1 MLGKHCIKGWAK
13 TQAIIAK
20 SSAESELYSV
30 IKGSCEG
37 LGLQTLL
44 GDLGIELNMRL
55 YLDAT
60 AAKGILE
67 RSGISKIRHIDVNN
81 LWLQEQCARKVV
93 PAIKVDGTDNPADLL
108 TKHLNVAVIE
118 RHLKF
123 LDIRFQEGR
132 SQKAAK
138 LHEVSRAERQAKFD
152 TGKNISG
159 FNEKRSDRWNERGE
173 NQQWVRAHSTSRRAL
188 FTPYKIP
195 HGPGRR
201 TKLMNIRTTEGT
213 SSDGAR
219 FIIKDDWTEPSN
231 SHRLLATDWVGQ
243 TTFTVDPDEDIDLGG
258 DCRRQRS
265 RTQPSPE
272 TPNRSNKS
280 STPKPSKVSW
290 ADLLD
295 SDDSDV

>member
-1 MLGKHCIKGWAK
+1 
-13 TQAIIAK
+13 
-20 SSAESELYSV
+20 
-30 IKGSCEG
+30 
-37 LGLQTLL
+37 
-44 GDLGIELNMRL
+44 MRL

-93 PAIKVDGTDNPADLL
+93 PAIQVDGTDNPADLL

-152 TGKNISG
+152 EGKNVSS
-159 FNEKRSDRWNERGE
+159 FSEKRSDRWNERGE
-173 NQQWVRAHSTSRRAL
+173 NQQCVRSHSTSRRAF
-188 FTPYKIP
+188 FTPFKIP
-195 HGPGRR
+195 RGPGRK
-201 TKLMNIRTTEGT
+201 TKLMNIRITEGT
-213 SSDGAR
+213 SLDGKK
-219 FIIKDDWTEPSN
+219 FVIKDDWTKPSN
-231 SHRLLATDWVGQ
+231 SHRLLTTNWVGR

-258 DCRRQRS
+258 DYRRQRL
-265 RTQPSPE
+265 RAQPSLE
-272 TPNRSNKS
+272 TPHRSTTS
-280 STPKPSKVSW
+280 STPKPSTVSW

-295 SDDSDV
+295 SDDSDVRCE